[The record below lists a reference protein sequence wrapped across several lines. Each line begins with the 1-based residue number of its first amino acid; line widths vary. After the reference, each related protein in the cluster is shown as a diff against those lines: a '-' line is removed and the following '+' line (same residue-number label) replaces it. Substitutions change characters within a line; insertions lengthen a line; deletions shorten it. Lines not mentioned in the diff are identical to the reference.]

1 MINDNKNHEKPGTLH
16 KLLLSLPI
24 NRIKKDHLCTTQ
36 SAPCSPIFMKKEQVN
51 ITHNLLN
58 VERITSP
65 YLKKKN
71 NIHLNPLNETATTR
85 PSTSSPLT
93 ANLKYLNDNLSIHRN
108 KSKCQKINNGISSNH
123 NKLNNLPLTQLE
135 LNIQQF
141 KMIRKKLDEQQVNSN
156 QNDDKLKHMKTPL
169 NNECSKAQK
178 QIRILGSKTDLSTSY
193 SQGVKRLET
202 PPPSYSDLEI
212 LNSSSRDNLLTKN
225 TDKSNFT
232 LLSTIDDQVHI
243 YNRSIHPTET
253 DKNQLI
259 NKHSNDNYNIDK
271 CNYMTTNMIPS
282 ISSADYTNYSNSL
295 YTEPSKPIDEI
306 DSYRE
311 VVLQRHNASERFGM
325 RLERTKGVRQVT
337 YIAMILPRSPAQ
349 LAGLKVG
356 DRLIRVNELE
366 TDQMLLEELLNYIRK
381 SDGPLYLY
389 YQTRPF
395 TSYLLTTVIRKQN
408 GKIGIKLKS
417 NKNELQIDVV
427 LPNSPASRVGL
438 RSGQQVVSLNGQCVH
453 GWDQLTAMHWFRH
466 YPDGVDLTI
475 TVLDELDKTEN
486 SVKLSKVT
494 TAGSSIVM
502 NTTAIHKNNSTDE
515 NKLYN
520 NIDYPTIPSDD
531 QQIPTTLK
539 EHFSDLTV
547 SKESYCI
554 TPSTLIATDGTF
566 SIPQTLDSP
575 HEDRVMNPLFPFVE
589 YHNNNNSLSASRCQ
603 SPNLCTLTS
612 CPLKREDR
620 KFYISSPAA
629 LNINNTCDCG
639 TNRLLFAQCDDDHHL
654 DNSNLGNPEGNF
666 NNSNDVN
673 HRINNQCSSS
683 NNQTDIQCSGD
694 HHYDEND
701 REVIETIKSYTE
713 DSTKGNKP
721 LNFESNEKLFFAD
734 SFLQNEFFYKADCV

>member
-1 MINDNKNHEKPGTLH
+1 MNSPKILQTSRRSRGYRSLSNEISGEADIDPSVSTNNTIRNEEVYKKVNKRNSVKERTVEEKTNDSRSECKPVNSKDNKNYRKSLSTYKTLQVYDELNNRLSTNRSSAIMINDNKNHEKPGTLH

-282 ISSADYTNYSNSL
+282 ISSADYTNYSNS
-295 YTEPSKPIDEI
+295 YT
-306 DSYRE
+306 
-311 VVLQRHNASERFGM
+311 LNLRHNASERFGM

-366 TDQMLLEELLNYIRK
+366 TDQMLLEDSNSFGYYFMQRNFTVFFLDDKGFTGFSPARYLEFFSKQTKYIR
-381 SDGPLYLY
+381 Y
-389 YQTRPF
+389 
-395 TSYLLTTVIRKQN
+395 
-408 GKIGIKLKS
+408 
-417 NKNELQIDVV
+417 
-427 LPNSPASRVGL
+427 
-438 RSGQQVVSLNGQCVH
+438 H
-453 GWDQLTAMHWFRH
+453 
-466 YPDGVDLTI
+466 
-475 TVLDELDKTEN
+475 
-486 SVKLSKVT
+486 
-494 TAGSSIVM
+494 
-502 NTTAIHKNNSTDE
+502 
-515 NKLYN
+515 
-520 NIDYPTIPSDD
+520 
-531 QQIPTTLK
+531 
-539 EHFSDLTV
+539 HFFWS
-547 SKESYCI
+547 E
-554 TPSTLIATDGTF
+554 
-566 SIPQTLDSP
+566 
-575 HEDRVMNPLFPFVE
+575 
-589 YHNNNNSLSASRCQ
+589 
-603 SPNLCTLTS
+603 
-612 CPLKREDR
+612 
-620 KFYISSPAA
+620 YISP
-629 LNINNTCDCG
+629 
-639 TNRLLFAQCDDDHHL
+639 
-654 DNSNLGNPEGNF
+654 
-666 NNSNDVN
+666 
-673 HRINNQCSSS
+673 
-683 NNQTDIQCSGD
+683 
-694 HHYDEND
+694 
-701 REVIETIKSYTE
+701 
-713 DSTKGNKP
+713 
-721 LNFESNEKLFFAD
+721 
-734 SFLQNEFFYKADCV
+734 